1 MNLKN
6 NHFSRRDFLKNA
18 AMIGAVGVGIGAMG
32 INGFREAFGADSD
45 TDMPSKSRVIAVK
58 DLGILSKGAPDQIR
72 VDKMVDE
79 GMFALTGKKTTKD
92 AWRCFFTP
100 EDIVGVKINPIGGK
114 LLSTRPEVVNAII
127 TGLLAAGVK
136 ENNIIVWDRFEEHL
150 VSAGYEVN
158 RETAGVRYYGTEHT
172 AGYDRDVYY
181 ESHDDDP
188 KLRQDDGARSLFSRI
203 VTQQTTA
210 IINVPVMK
218 DHGIA
223 GVTLCLKNIGFGVIN
238 NTPRFHSSPYY
249 CDPASA
255 EVCAHPAIKDKLR
268 LHIVDALQACFL
280 GGPRPK
286 ASNTIW
292 NEEQLFFGTDP
303 VAIDRI
309 GLDIIDAKR
318 RENRLMPVSQKAKHI
333 ANAGKKGLGKYEMR
347 DIEYIKLRR

>member
-1 MNLKN
+1 MDFTN
-6 NHFSRRDFLKNA
+6 NHFSRRDFLKHTT
-18 AMIGAVGVGIGAMG
+18 IGAVGLGIGSAG
-32 INGFREAFGADSD
+32 INGLKNVLGADPVPD
-45 TDMPSKSRVIAVK
+45 VKRKSTVVAVK
-58 DLGILSKGAPDQIR
+58 DHGIISKGTPDQKR
-72 VDKMVDE
+72 VQKMVDD

-100 EDIVGVKINPIGGK
+100 EDIVGIKINPIGGK
-114 LLSTRPEVVNAII
+114 MLSTRPEVVNAII
-127 TGLLAAGVK
+127 LCLIAAGVK

-150 VSAGYEVN
+150 VSAGYGLN
-158 RETAGVRYYGTEHT
+158 KGTRGVRYYGTEHT
-172 AGYDRDVYY
+172 TGYDRNVYY
-181 ESHDDDP
+181 ESHDDDQ
-188 KLRQDDGARSLFSRI
+188 KLRQDDGPRSLFSKI

-238 NTPRFHSSPYY
+238 NTPRFHPEPHY

-255 EVCAHPAIKDKLR
+255 DVCSHPAIKDKLR
-268 LHIVDALQACFL
+268 LHIVDALQACFS

-286 ASNTIW
+286 AANAIW
-292 NEEQLFFGTDP
+292 NEDQLFFGTDP

-318 RENRLMPVSQKAKHI
+318 RENHLNPVFQKAKHI
-333 ANAGKKGLGKYEMR
+333 SNAGKKGLGNFDMK
-347 DIEYIKLRR
+347 DIEYVKLRV